1 MGLDLLQVVAMV
13 QNWLILCQA
22 ENKESFEDKDLRKL
36 TDSVLWFNLSFDF
49 SEKTG
54 AWP

>member
-22 ENKESFEDKDLRKL
+22 ENKESFKDKDLRKL